1 VFNQQQSNLVT
12 NGALRAL
19 SPNILPGALKKYPY
33 LHVFPSF
40 PPKSICKNGED
51 LKLITAIMPFRNCAP
66 FENGGNIWIRGK
78 TVIFG
83 LIFL

>member
-12 NGALRAL
+12 NDALRAL

-33 LHVFPSF
+33 LNVFPSF
-40 PPKSICKNGED
+40 PPKSICKMVM
-51 LKLITAIMPFRNCAP
+51 KLITAMMPFRNCAP

-83 LIFL
+83 ADIL